1 MYRFNQF
8 IAEEVAENT
17 RLSHLEHA
25 EDHILNAGEKGARH
39 SIRHMI
45 GVHHA
50 LLQHNT
56 PVKLTTKY
64 DGAPAVVFGTHPET
78 KKFFVGSKSVFN
90 KTPKINYSHE
100 DIDKNHGHAPGLAD
114 KLKSALDHLPK
125 VTPKG
130 KVYQGDLM
138 HTPDIKKQKGDHIH
152 FKPNT
157 INYKVHKDHPE
168 GEKAAQSKL
177 GIAVHTEYTGKTHKD
192 LKANFGPDTSKFKEH
207 SDVHVMSTHTDSATV
222 NYKPEHRVKFFG
234 HINKAKK
241 AMEGHDYS
249 HLDHP
254 EHQAHLKT
262 YINQTVR
269 DQSKPS
275 VAGLKKHVLMKHEA
289 MKSKVK
295 TDATKQKIDTKAQG
309 HLDHINQHSA
319 AIKNTLKIHKHLQD
333 AKHTLVKSLETSD
346 HYKHDIEGRKTG
358 PEGHVAFLGGH
369 ATKLVDRGAG
379 GFASSNLLAGGIQK
393 AKKTK

>member
-1 MYRFNQF
+1 MYQFSQF
-8 IAEEVAENT
+8 IVENVPEVE

-25 EDHILNAGEKGARH
+25 EDHVINAGEKGARH
-39 SIRHMI
+39 AIRHLI

-56 PVKLTTKY
+56 PVKLSTKY
-64 DGAPAVVFGTHPET
+64 DGAPSIVFGTHPET
-78 KKFFVGSKSVFN
+78 KKFFVASKSAFN
-90 KTPKINYSHE
+90 KNPKINYSHE

-114 KLKSALDHLPK
+114 KLKTALTHLPK
-125 VTPKG
+125 ATPHG
-130 KVYQGDLM
+130 KIYQGDVM
-138 HTPDIKKQKGDHIH
+138 HTPDIKKEKGGKIH

-157 INYKVHKDHPE
+157 INYSVDKTHPE
-168 GEKAAQSKL
+168 GQKVAKAKI
-177 GIAVHTEYTGKTHKD
+177 GVAVHTEYSGKKHAD
-192 LKANFGPDTSKFKEH
+192 LKASFGPDTSKFKEH
-207 SDVHVMSTHTDSATV
+207 PDVHIMHTHTDSGTV
-222 NYKPEHRVKFFG
+222 NYKPEHRVKFFS

-241 AMEGHDYS
+241 AMEGHDFS
-249 HLDHP
+249 HLDHD
-254 EHQAHLKT
+254 EHKMHLKT

-275 VAGLKKHVLMKHEA
+275 VAGLKKHVALKHEA

-295 TDATKQKIDTKAQG
+295 MDATKAKIDAKAQG
-309 HLDHINQHSA
+309 HLEHINQHSD

-358 PEGHVAFLGGH
+358 PEGHVAYLGGH

>member
-1 MYRFNQF
+1 MYQFSQF
-8 IAEEVAENT
+8 IVENVPEVE

-25 EDHILNAGEKGARH
+25 EDHVINAGEKGARH
-39 SIRHMI
+39 AIRHLI

-56 PVKLTTKY
+56 PVKLSTKY
-64 DGAPAVVFGTHPET
+64 DGAPSIVFGTHPET
-78 KKFFVGSKSVFN
+78 KKFFVASKSAFN
-90 KTPKINYSHE
+90 KNPKINYSHE

-114 KLKSALDHLPK
+114 KLKTALTHLPK
-125 VTPKG
+125 ATPHG
-130 KVYQGDLM
+130 KIYQGDVM
-138 HTPDIKKQKGDHIH
+138 HTPDIKKEKGGKIH

-157 INYKVHKDHPE
+157 INYSVDKNHPE
-168 GEKAAQSKL
+168 GQKVAKSKI
-177 GIAVHTEYTGKTHKD
+177 GVAVHTEYSGKKHAD
-192 LKANFGPDTSKFKEH
+192 LKASFGPDTSKFKEH
-207 SDVHVMSTHTDSATV
+207 PDVHIMHTHTDSGTV
-222 NYKPEHRVKFFG
+222 NYKPEHRVKFFS

-241 AMEGHDYS
+241 AMEGHDFS
-249 HLDHP
+249 HLDHD
-254 EHQAHLKT
+254 EHKMHLKT

-275 VAGLKKHVLMKHEA
+275 VAGLKKHVALKHEA

-295 TDATKQKIDTKAQG
+295 MDATKAKIDAKAQG
-309 HLDHINQHSA
+309 HLDHINQHSD

-358 PEGHVAFLGGH
+358 PEGHVAYLGGH

-379 GFASSNLLAGGIQK
+379 GFASSNLLGGVYQK
-393 AKKTK
+393 QKKTK

>member
-1 MYRFNQF
+1 MYQFSQF
-8 IAEEVAENT
+8 IVENVPEVE

-25 EDHILNAGEKGARH
+25 EDHVINAGEKGARH
-39 SIRHMI
+39 AIRHLI

-56 PVKLTTKY
+56 PVKLSTKY
-64 DGAPAVVFGTHPET
+64 DGAPSIVFGTHPET
-78 KKFFVGSKSVFN
+78 KKFFVASKSAFN
-90 KTPKINYSHE
+90 KNPKINYSHE

-114 KLKSALDHLPK
+114 KLKTALTHLPK
-125 VTPKG
+125 ATPHG
-130 KVYQGDLM
+130 KIYQGDVM
-138 HTPDIKKQKGDHIH
+138 HTPDIKKEKGGKIH

-157 INYKVHKDHPE
+157 INYSVDKNHPE
-168 GEKAAQSKL
+168 GQKVAKAKI
-177 GIAVHTEYTGKTHKD
+177 GVAVHTEYSGKKHAN
-192 LKANFGPDTSKFKEH
+192 LKASFGPDTSKFKEH
-207 SDVHVMSTHTDSATV
+207 PDVHIMHTHTDSGTV
-222 NYKPEHRVKFFG
+222 NYKPEHRVKFFS

-241 AMEGHDYS
+241 AMEGHDFS
-249 HLDHP
+249 HLDHD
-254 EHQAHLKT
+254 EHKMHLKT

-275 VAGLKKHVLMKHEA
+275 VAGLKKHVALKHEA

-295 TDATKQKIDTKAQG
+295 MDATKAKIDAKAQG
-309 HLDHINQHSA
+309 HLEHINQHSD

-358 PEGHVAFLGGH
+358 PEGHVAYLGGH